1 MAQETADRLINK
13 SITGLE
19 KLVAQTEDEYVSKA
33 LDLASD
39 ITTLANTRNSLRER
53 MLKSHLCNGSNAVQN
68 LEGVYRSLWHR
79 YCNDDMPSLS
89 RCRRLDDLD
98 ERSGPK
104 NSIRK
109 SKDETS
115 TKELPFN
122 SSSLPNGLDYA
133 AGHMPSEGSNADSRG
148 KQLKRDPS

>member
-1 MAQETADRLINK
+1 
-13 SITGLE
+13 
-19 KLVAQTEDEYVSKA
+19 
-33 LDLASD
+33 
-39 ITTLANTRNSLRER
+39 
-53 MLKSHLCNGSNAVQN
+53 
-68 LEGVYRSLWHR
+68 
-79 YCNDDMPSLS
+79 MPSLS
-89 RCRRLDDLD
+89 SHRRLSEKLGLRNSI
-98 ERSGPK
+98 EEPK
-104 NSIRK
+104 NDMNSKEHHFNSMSSIRK

>member
-19 KLVAQTEDEYVSKA
+19 KLVAQTEDEYVSKV
-33 LDLASD
+33 LHLASD
-39 ITTLANTRNSLRER
+39 ITTLAKIRMTLRER
-53 MLKSHLCNGSNAVQN
+53 MSKSRLCDGSTSVRD
-68 LEGVYRSLWHR
+68 LEAVYRRLWHR

>member
-1 MAQETADRLINK
+1 M
-13 SITGLE
+13 
-19 KLVAQTEDEYVSKA
+19 SKV
-33 LDLASD
+33 LHLASD
-39 ITTLANTRNSLRER
+39 ITTLAKIRMTLRER
-53 MLKSHLCNGSNAVQN
+53 MSKSRLCDGSTSVRD
-68 LEGVYRSLWHR
+68 LEAVYRRLWHR
-79 YCNDDMPSLS
+79 YCNGDMPSLS
-89 RCRRLDDLD
+89 RCRRLEDLD

-104 NSIRK
+104 NSLRK